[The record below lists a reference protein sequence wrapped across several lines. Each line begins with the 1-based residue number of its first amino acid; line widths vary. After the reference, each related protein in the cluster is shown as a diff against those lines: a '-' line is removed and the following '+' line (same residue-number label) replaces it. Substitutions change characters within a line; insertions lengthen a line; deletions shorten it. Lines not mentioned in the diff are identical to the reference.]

1 MPCLCHTPA
10 QPGTHGYPLL
20 WNTLNRDPS
29 GIRTMTAPAHLASAL
44 LGLSLVCAGV
54 PAATPNAESES
65 ALRAELQQAVW
76 PADIVRLADQYL
88 SRYPAGAGAG
98 NANALREQAGMTMV
112 VLKRNDVRLYR
123 SAFQP
128 TSGGAAIEDDVKR
141 AALGDIAAAVRLAH
155 RHQRGEAGMAQDM
168 NRYVGWLQYASML
181 GDDRASY
188 ELALHFRREAQPALA
203 AKYEARAVELG
214 FTPPRDLDHVRK

>member
-1 MPCLCHTPA
+1 MKA
-10 QPGTHGYPLL
+10 LL
-20 WNTLNRDPS
+20 
-29 GIRTMTAPAHLASAL
+29 HLASTV
-44 LGLSLVCAGV
+44 LGLALVCATAAQ
-54 PAATPNAESES
+54 AATPVEDSES
-65 ALRAELQQAVW
+65 DLRAQLQEAVW

-88 SRYPAGAGAG
+88 SRYPAGAWAG
-98 NANALREQAGMTMV
+98 SASALRERAGMTMV

-123 SAFQP
+123 SAFQSA
-128 TSGGAAIEDDVKR
+128 TDVSAAQEDVRR
-141 AALGDIAAAVRLAH
+141 AALGDIAAAVRIAH
-155 RHQRGEAGMAQDM
+155 LHQRGEAGMAQDM

-188 ELALHFRREAQPALA
+188 ELALHYRREAQPALA

>member
-1 MPCLCHTPA
+1 MSARAT
-10 QPGTHGYPLL
+10 
-20 WNTLNRDPS
+20 
-29 GIRTMTAPAHLASAL
+29 IASAL
-44 LGLSLVCAGV
+44 LGLSLLSGAGALH
-54 PAATPNAESES
+54 AAAPESES
-65 ALRAELQQAVW
+65 ELRQELQQAVW

-88 SRYPAGAGAG
+88 SRYPGAAWAGS
-98 NANALREQAGMTMV
+98 ANALRERAGLTMV

-123 SAFQP
+123 SAFHPATEVGSTQ
-128 TSGGAAIEDDVKR
+128 DDLRR

-155 RHQRGEAGMAQDM
+155 LHQRGEAGMPQDM

-188 ELALHFRREAQPALA
+188 ELALHFRREAQPVLA

>member
-1 MPCLCHTPA
+1 MAAT
-10 QPGTHGYPLL
+10 
-20 WNTLNRDPS
+20 R
-29 GIRTMTAPAHLASAL
+29 HLASAL
-44 LGLSLVCAGV
+44 IGLSLAFGGASF
-54 PAATPNAESES
+54 AATPVAAESEG
-65 ALRAELQQAVW
+65 ALRQELQQAVW

-88 SRYPAGAGAG
+88 SRYPASAWAGSAVS
-98 NANALREQAGMTMV
+98 LRERAGLTMG

-123 SAFQP
+123 GAFHP
-128 TSGGAAIEDDVKR
+128 ASDAIHDDLRR
-141 AALGDIAAAVRLAH
+141 AALGDSEAAVRLAH
-155 RHQRGEAGMAQDM
+155 LHRRGDGGMTLDM

-188 ELALHFRREAQPALA
+188 ELALHFRRESQPVLA

>member
-1 MPCLCHTPA
+1 
-10 QPGTHGYPLL
+10 
-20 WNTLNRDPS
+20 
-29 GIRTMTAPAHLASAL
+29 MTAKSHLASAV
-44 LGLSLVCAGV
+44 LGLGLVLGG
-54 PAATPNAESES
+54 AAAAANPESEG
-65 ALRAELQQAVW
+65 ALRQELQQAVW

-88 SRYPAGAGAG
+88 SRYPSAAWAGSAS
-98 NANALREQAGMTMV
+98 ALRERAGMTMV

-128 TSGGAAIEDDVKR
+128 ASDASAIQDDVRR

-155 RHQRGEAGMAQDM
+155 LHQRGDAGMAQDM

-188 ELALHFRREAQPALA
+188 ELALHFRREAQPVLA

>member
-1 MPCLCHTPA
+1 MMA
-10 QPGTHGYPLL
+10 TH
-20 WNTLNRDPS
+20 R
-29 GIRTMTAPAHLASAL
+29 IAAAL
-44 LGLSLVCAGV
+44 LGLGLALGTAHAAAPAGI
-54 PAATPNAESES
+54 EGEG
-65 ALRAELQQAVW
+65 ALHQELQQAVW

-88 SRYPAGAGAG
+88 SRYPAGNWAGD
-98 NANALREQAGMTMV
+98 ANALRERAGMTAV

-128 TSGGAAIEDDVKR
+128 AAEDTRLREDLRR
-141 AALGDIAAAVRLAH
+141 AALGDAAAAVRLA
-155 RHQRGEAGMAQDM
+155 RLYQRGEGGLPQDM

-188 ELALHFRREAQPALA
+188 ELALHFRRESQPVLA

-214 FTPPRDLDHVRK
+214 FTPPRDLDHFRK

>member
-1 MPCLCHTPA
+1 MVK
-10 QPGTHGYPLL
+10 
-20 WNTLNRDPS
+20 
-29 GIRTMTAPAHLASAL
+29 AHFASAV
-44 LGLSLVCAGV
+44 LGLSLVLGAAH
-54 PAATPNAESES
+54 AATPIASESEG
-65 ALRAELQQAVW
+65 ALRQELQQAVW

-88 SRYPAGAGAG
+88 SRYPSAAWAGSAST
-98 NANALREQAGMTMV
+98 LRERAGMTMV

-128 TSGGAAIEDDVKR
+128 ATDVAATQEDVRR

-155 RHQRGEAGMAQDM
+155 LHQRGDAGMTQDM

-188 ELALHFRREAQPALA
+188 ELALHFRREAQPVLA

>member
-1 MPCLCHTPA
+1 MA
-10 QPGTHGYPLL
+10 K
-20 WNTLNRDPS
+20 
-29 GIRTMTAPAHLASAL
+29 AHLASAV
-44 LGLSLVCAGV
+44 LGLSLVFGAAH
-54 PAATPNAESES
+54 AATPTGAESEGS
-65 ALRAELQQAVW
+65 LRQELQQAVW

-88 SRYPAGAGAG
+88 SRYPGAAWAGSAST
-98 NANALREQAGMTMV
+98 LRERAGMTMV

-128 TSGGAAIEDDVKR
+128 ATEATEIQDDVRR

-155 RHQRGEAGMAQDM
+155 LHQRGEAGMTQDM

-188 ELALHFRREAQPALA
+188 ELALHFRRDAQPVLA

-214 FTPPRDLDHVRK
+214 FTPPRDLDHFRK

>member
-1 MPCLCHTPA
+1 MPA
-10 QPGTHGYPLL
+10 K
-20 WNTLNRDPS
+20 
-29 GIRTMTAPAHLASAL
+29 AHLASAV
-44 LGLSLVCAGV
+44 LGLGLVFGGAAA
-54 PAATPNAESES
+54 AATPESEG
-65 ALRAELQQAVW
+65 ALRQELQQAVW

-88 SRYPAGAGAG
+88 SRYPSAAWAGSAS
-98 NANALREQAGMTMV
+98 ALRERAGMTMV

-128 TSGGAAIEDDVKR
+128 ASDASAIQDDVRR

-155 RHQRGEAGMAQDM
+155 LHQRGEAGMAQDM

-188 ELALHFRREAQPALA
+188 ELALHFRREAQPVLA